1 MIAAQIEAALASR
14 YSGRGWANF
23 FQYRPMTSYEASL
36 SSIDLLAVG
45 LWRKHGDKIIAH
57 EIKVERSDFL
67 RDLKQFKKKH
77 GIALEISHEFYYVC
91 PWSLI
96 KRDEIPEVAGLMY
109 ADKNHVLKIV
119 KPAVLREL
127 DAIPIQFFQGFARE
141 FGNKVS
147 LTKIPLKY
155 LGKDISQKDF
165 ETLLEEKRDWDFDR
179 KVEEKAKELIQE
191 KEEKEGGRDLFINEV
206 MQMHSFYARKE
217 KDCFA
222 KILKYIELGM
232 EVESSYGFIHS
243 LKRLGEE
250 IDKMKSLIDEKK
262 WVKK

>member
-36 SSIDLLAVG
+36 SAIDLLAVG

-57 EIKVERSDFL
+57 EIKVARSDFL
-67 RDLKQFKKKH
+67 KDLKQFKKKH

-109 ADKNHVLKIV
+109 ADKNCMLKIV

-127 DAIPIQFFQGFARE
+127 DAMPFHFFQGFARE

-147 LTKIPLKY
+147 LTKVPLKY
-155 LGKDISQKDF
+155 LGKDITPEAFD
-165 ETLLEEKRDWDFDR
+165 EMLEAKREWDFDSN
-179 KVEEKAKELIQE
+179 VEKKARELIQE

-206 MQMHSFYARKE
+206 QQLYSCYGEDE
-217 KDCFA
+217 KTGFA

-232 EVESSYGFIHS
+232 EIESSYGFTHA
-243 LKRLGEE
+243 LNRTHEE
-250 IDKMKSLIDEKK
+250 INKLKSLIDEKK
-262 WVKK
+262 WAKK

>member
-1 MIAAQIEAALASR
+1 MIAQQIEAALASR

-36 SSIDLLAVG
+36 SAIDLLAVG

-57 EIKVERSDFL
+57 EIKVARSDFL
-67 RDLKQFKKKH
+67 KDLKQFKKKH

-96 KRDEIPEVAGLMY
+96 QKNEIPEVAGLMY
-109 ADKNHVLKIV
+109 ADKNCMLKIV

-127 DAIPIQFFQGFARE
+127 DAIPIHFFQGFARE

-147 LTKIPLKY
+147 LTKVPLKY
-155 LGKDISQKDF
+155 LGKDITAEAVDEMLEAKREWDF
-165 ETLLEEKRDWDFDR
+165 ER
-179 KVEEKAKELIQE
+179 KVEEKARELIQE
-191 KEEKEGGRDLFINEV
+191 KEEKEGGRDLFITEV
-206 MQMHSFYARKE
+206 KKIYSFYDRKE
-217 KDCFA
+217 KECFA

-232 EVESSYGFIHS
+232 EVESSYGFITN
-243 LKRLGEE
+243 LKRLRED
-250 IDKMKSLIDEKK
+250 IDKMKSLMDEKK
-262 WVKK
+262 WTKK